1 MKNKIKAYF
10 FLVLSGVFTLT
21 ALLSA
26 GFILKENHTKVDGE
40 VATLILYG
48 VLAILFYILFK
59 KHQKSPASET
69 DPTLPSEKKMRTG
82 TNLDKK
88 PKENLEI
95 PSSQREKMLALEF
108 AGSKIHAP
116 IIKQYHDAMFKH
128 ADMGDFSSAIKFYDL
143 FKTYC
148 YKEEGGKLYFQYH
161 YEGTRNSKNP
171 CFSCKDIWVKMM
183 KG

>member
-59 KHQKSPASET
+59 KHQKSPF
-69 DPTLPSEKKMRTG
+69 PG
-82 TNLDKK
+82 
-88 PKENLEI
+88 
-95 PSSQREKMLALEF
+95 
-108 AGSKIHAP
+108 
-116 IIKQYHDAMFKH
+116 
-128 ADMGDFSSAIKFYDL
+128 L
-143 FKTYC
+143 F
-148 YKEEGGKLYFQYH
+148 
-161 YEGTRNSKNP
+161 
-171 CFSCKDIWVKMM
+171 
-183 KG
+183 